1 MLQLKSFFQERSYQ
15 KYKMWFNE
23 CSILKNCLRTL
34 ENKYYYMRVIQMV
47 CKNKKLTNKVNPAF
61 LIVCLPLTLQTD

>member
-1 MLQLKSFFQERSYQ
+1 MLQLKSFFQEKSYQ

-34 ENKYYYMRVIQMV
+34 ENKYDRFLENECMQRF
-47 CKNKKLTNKVNPAF
+47 NVNAC
-61 LIVCLPLTLQTD
+61 V